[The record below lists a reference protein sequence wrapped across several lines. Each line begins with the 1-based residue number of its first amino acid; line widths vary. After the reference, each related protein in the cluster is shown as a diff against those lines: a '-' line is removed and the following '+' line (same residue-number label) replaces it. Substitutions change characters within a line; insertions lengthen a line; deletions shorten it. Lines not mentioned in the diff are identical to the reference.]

1 MGDDAWFKST
11 RRTFLFLVVT
21 LWKKIIVSHANGT
34 HWKKASAVMVKAN
47 IVQISDAWMTV
58 VNVGRVLKMSKIS
71 VLYMAVDYE
80 DADHFLMKLF
90 NKTCNKTSI
99 MQFNRRTLILE
110 TETCTV
116 GVFIIMSPY
125 RTKTLRGAASYFL
138 QSGKPFRVRISRI
151 NELYD
156 SLQYKNLWLG
166 INAKKITEEQII
178 KLLIYGDAE

>member
-1 MGDDAWFKST
+1 
-11 RRTFLFLVVT
+11 
-21 LWKKIIVSHANGT
+21 
-34 HWKKASAVMVKAN
+34 
-47 IVQISDAWMTV
+47 
-58 VNVGRVLKMSKIS
+58 MSKIS

-80 DADHFLMKLF
+80 DADHFLIKLF
-90 NKTCNKTSI
+90 NKTSI

-116 GVFIIMSPY
+116 GAFIIMSPY

-166 INAKKITEEQII
+166 INAKEITEEQII
-178 KLLIYGDAE
+178 KLLIYGDME

>member
-1 MGDDAWFKST
+1 MRKQ
-11 RRTFLFLVVT
+11 V
-21 LWKKIIVSHANGT
+21 I
-34 HWKKASAVMVKAN
+34 
-47 IVQISDAWMTV
+47 
-58 VNVGRVLKMSKIS
+58 
-71 VLYMAVDYE
+71 LYIAVDYK
-80 DADHFLMKLF
+80 DADYFLTELFDKIYNITSIIQF
-90 NKTCNKTSI
+90 NKK
-99 MQFNRRTLILE
+99 TLILE

-156 SLQYKNLWLG
+156 YLQYKNLWLG
-166 INAKKITEEQII
+166 INAKEITEEQII

>member
-1 MGDDAWFKST
+1 
-11 RRTFLFLVVT
+11 
-21 LWKKIIVSHANGT
+21 
-34 HWKKASAVMVKAN
+34 
-47 IVQISDAWMTV
+47 
-58 VNVGRVLKMSKIS
+58 MSKIS

-125 RTKTLRGAASYFL
+125 RTKTLRGAAGYFF
-138 QSGKPFRVRISRI
+138 QSDKPFEMRISRI
-151 NELYD
+151 DELYN
-156 SLQYKNLWLG
+156 SLHYRDLWLKSD
-166 INAKKITEEQII
+166 AKEITKEQFIKILLYGYYCTEI
-178 KLLIYGDAE
+178 